1 MTERELMSLI
11 YIQARIDKVSERLLD
26 LEMEDGLSS
35 VNMDGMPHGTTPGNP
50 VERMALAKVAL
61 HEKLEQLRSDL
72 AMKEL
77 EITSYIESVEY
88 EDVKLIMEMRYIDG
102 KNWHDAAVEW
112 VQRTGKYADRTTL
125 SKKVR
130 KYLREHP
137 N

>member
-11 YIQARIDKVSERLLD
+11 YIQARIDRVSLRLLE
-26 LEMEDGLSS
+26 LESEDGLGS
-35 VNMDGMPHGTTPGNP
+35 VNMDGMPHGTTPGKP
-50 VERMALAKVAL
+50 VEKMALATVAL
-61 HEKLEQLRSDL
+61 HEKLVQLRADL
-72 AMKEL
+72 KAKEL
-77 EITSYIESVEY
+77 EIMSYINSTEQ
-88 EDVKLIMEMRYIDG
+88 EDVKFIMEMRFIDG
-102 KNWHDAAVEW
+102 KSWHDAAVEW

>member
-11 YIQARIDKVSERLLD
+11 YIQARIDKISERLLE
-26 LEMEDGLSS
+26 LESEDGLGS

-50 VERMALAKVAL
+50 VERMALARAAL
-61 HEKLEQLRSDL
+61 QEKLAQLKADL
-72 AMKEL
+72 VAKEL
-77 EITSYIESVEY
+77 EITAYIENIAQD
-88 EDVKLIMEMRYIDG
+88 DVKFIMEMRFIDG
-102 KNWHDAAVEW
+102 KSWHDAAVEW

>member
-11 YIQARIDKVSERLLD
+11 YIQARIEKICERLLE
-26 LEMEDGLSS
+26 LEDEDGLGS
-35 VNMDGMPHGTTPGNP
+35 VEMDGMPHSKTPGNP
-50 VERMALAKVAL
+50 VERMALARAAL
-61 HEKLEQLRSDL
+61 HEKLVQLKADL
-72 AMKEL
+72 KEKEL
-77 EITSYIESVEY
+77 EIMSYIESVEQ
-88 EDVKLIMEMRYIDG
+88 EDVKFIMEMRYLDG
-102 KNWHDAAVEW
+102 KSWHDAAVEW